1 MGKLKEGFAKAKS
14 AVSESIF
21 GPKLEKAKIFLMD
34 EDLTVTGGPIV
45 VQFNPSEYHLS
56 RGMRTKEHPGIGK
69 DEEQKN
75 VRPVAGGKT
84 NFSVALYFDLEKDY
98 DTISLNTLRYS
109 LTGPAIG
116 AYPGKAGTL
125 SRMGAPDANK
135 DPEMVISN
143 IMALTKFEPN
153 AHNPERV
160 EFIWGTLDFIGVVE
174 NCGAEYTMFK
184 PNGNPLRVKIDLT
197 IAGEEA
203 QIINGIKQL
212 PFSSPNRTKERTL
225 LEGDQLWML
234 ADREYNDPAMWKVIA
249 ESNDVLNPRKL
260 GSTKNYIVPSIK

>member
-14 AVSESIF
+14 AASDAVF
-21 GPKLEKAKIFLMD
+21 GPKLEKAKIFLLSAELD
-34 EDLTVTGGPIV
+34 VTGGPIT

-56 RGMRTKEHPGIGK
+56 RGMRMKEHPGIGK
-69 DEEQKN
+69 DGEQRN
-75 VRPVAGGKT
+75 IRPIAGGKT
-84 NFSVALYFDLEKDY
+84 KFAVSLYFDLEKDY
-98 DTISLNTLRYS
+98 DTASLNTLRYS

-116 AYPGKAGTL
+116 AYPAKAGTL
-125 SRMGAPDANK
+125 SRKGAPDANK
-135 DPEMVISN
+135 DPDLVINN
-143 IMALTKFEPN
+143 IMALTKFEPS

-174 NCGAEYTMFK
+174 SCSAEYMMFK
-184 PNGNPLRVKIDLT
+184 PNGNPLRVKIDLS

-212 PFSSPNRTKERTL
+212 PFSSPDRTKERTL

-234 ADREYNDPAMWKVIA
+234 ADREYDDPAMWKVIA
-249 ESNDVLNPRKL
+249 DSNGVLNPRKL
-260 GSTKNYIVPSIK
+260 GGTKNYIVPSIK